1 MPTHDNLQ
9 RDGQQPVYLENER
22 IHVAH
27 YSDLVHNLEVYILM
41 FLNSTSGVVTY
52 VSPAY
57 GGSTSDRQIIE
68 SSELLEDGK
77 FESGDSIMAD
87 RGKITMRDTI
97 LSRNTM
103 CEIIAF

>member
-1 MPTHDNLQ
+1 
-9 RDGQQPVYLENER
+9 
-22 IHVAH
+22 
-27 YSDLVHNLEVYILM
+27 M
-41 FLNSTSGVVTY
+41 FLTSTSGVVTY

-87 RGKITMRDTI
+87 RGKTTMRDTI